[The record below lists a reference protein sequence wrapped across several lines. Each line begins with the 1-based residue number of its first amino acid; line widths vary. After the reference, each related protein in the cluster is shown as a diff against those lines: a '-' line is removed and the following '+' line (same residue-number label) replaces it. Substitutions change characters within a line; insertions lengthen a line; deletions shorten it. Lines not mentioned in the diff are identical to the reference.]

1 MTTHHAIL
9 NSPSGRPFAVDISFT
24 ADGQTKP
31 VVVFLHGFKGF
42 KDWGCWNLMAAA
54 FAEAGFVFVKFNAS
68 HNGVTIENPTEFA
81 DLEAFGHNTYSLELA
96 DLDAV
101 LSWLTEG
108 CSPVPAD
115 EMDVSRLAL
124 LGHSRGGGVVLVQSA
139 MDERVKAVITLAA
152 VSNLAFMWEGNPA
165 LELWKETGVT
175 HILNARTGQQMP
187 VYLDV
192 YEDYQARQPQL
203 NIADAMQRLT
213 KPCLI
218 IHGDADASI
227 PVQAAHQLQAWNPAS
242 ELLVLPGADHVFGA
256 QNPWTEAEL
265 PPHTQQAI
273 EFAIAFLMDVLS

>member
-9 NSPSGRPFAVDISFT
+9 NSPSGRPFAVDISFA
-24 ADGQTKP
+24 ADGQAKP

-96 DLDAV
+96 DLDTV

-213 KPCLI
+213 QPCLI

-227 PVQAAHQLQAWNPAS
+227 PVQAAQQLQAWNPSA
-242 ELLVLPGADHVFGA
+242 EVLVLPGADHVFGA

-265 PPHTQQAI
+265 PPHTQQAT

>member
-1 MTTHHAIL
+1 MTSRHYVL
-9 NSPSGRPFAVDISFT
+9 SSPSGRPFAADIT
-24 ADGQTKP
+24 WMADGKAKP

-42 KDWGCWNLMAAA
+42 KDWGCWSMMAAA

-68 HNGVTIENPTEFA
+68 HNGVTIENPTEFT

-96 DLDAV
+96 DLTTV
-101 LSWLTEG
+101 ISWLTEG
-108 CSPVPAD
+108 KSSVPSN

-124 LGHSRGGGVVLVQSA
+124 LGHSRGGGVVLVHSSQ
-139 MDERVKAVITLAA
+139 DERVKAVVTLAA

-165 LELWKETGVT
+165 LDTWKQTGVT

-203 NIADAMQRLT
+203 NVAYAMQRLSR
-213 KPCLI
+213 PCLV

-227 PVQAAHQLQAWNPAS
+227 PAQAAQQLKNWNPTA
-242 ELLVLPGADHVFGA
+242 ELLILSGADHVFGA
-256 QNPWTEAEL
+256 QNPWVEPAL
-265 PPHTQQAI
+265 PPYLQTATDAAI
-273 EFAIAFLMDVLS
+273 GFLKRVLL

>member
-1 MTTHHAIL
+1 
-9 NSPSGRPFAVDISFT
+9 AVDISFA
-24 ADGQTKP
+24 ADGQAKP

-96 DLDAV
+96 DLDTV

-213 KPCLI
+213 QPCLI

-265 PPHTQQAI
+265 PPHTQQAT